1 MENTD
6 NKENEE
12 KQKKEGDEEEVDIN
26 NIQME
31 KLGDTQLSH
40 NYIFRICLIGDSNVG
55 KTSLLTRFVDN
66 SYNENYNNTI
76 GVDFRVISL
85 KYKDIIAKVH
95 IWDTAGQER
104 FKSIAINYFRSTHG
118 FIFVYDI
125 TDENSFSNI
134 ENWINLAFNNST
146 NHLINFLVGNKTD
159 LEDERQIKKK
169 DAEEFAKSRD
179 LFFLE
184 TSAKNNDNVEKLFEY
199 FTYKLIRYFK
209 KNNMAS
215 KDTEGTKLTGNF
227 EQIQSNEKEKK
238 KCSC

>member
-1 MENTD
+1 MTD
-6 NKENEE
+6 NNGEEE
-12 KQKKEGDEEEVDIN
+12 KEEMDFHMERITGDIR
-26 NIQME
+26 MH
-31 KLGDTQLSH
+31 K
-40 NYIFRICLIGDSNVG
+40 YMFRICLIGGQCVG
-55 KTSLLTRFVDN
+55 KTSLLAT
-66 SYNENYNNTI
+66 YTENAYKEKYSPTVGI
-76 GVDFRVISL
+76 DFRVITL

-146 NHLINFLVGNKTD
+146 SHLINFLVGNKTD